1 MINKRKYIGVES
13 RVHFKVL
20 EDAIADYFQTGS
32 FDRDKCLLHIKQHT
46 EGENRAGKILK
57 HVTVLIQR
65 NNYLLAQLKKV
76 VKDFDYYRF
85 SLDERKAIIL
95 CLFCNSYPITFDILT
110 SLSQG
115 FKVQENINKQV
126 IVQKIGAIYGSN
138 RAMHIAIT
146 EILPFLI
153 ECGTIQRI
161 KMGLYSLNSRLV
173 VKNRFVVELIVYT
186 DISLSGSKSIL
197 IDDLNFKPWY
207 LYFDASDW
215 KDDQF
220 NFLISRK
227 DSAVG
232 KGYLTING

>member
-1 MINKRKYIGVES
+1 
-13 RVHFKVL
+13 
-20 EDAIADYFQTGS
+20 
-32 FDRDKCLLHIKQHT
+32 
-46 EGENRAGKILK
+46 
-57 HVTVLIQR
+57 
-65 NNYLLAQLKKV
+65 LLAQLKKV

-207 LYFDASDW
+207 LYFDTSDW

-220 NFLISRK
+220 NFLISKK